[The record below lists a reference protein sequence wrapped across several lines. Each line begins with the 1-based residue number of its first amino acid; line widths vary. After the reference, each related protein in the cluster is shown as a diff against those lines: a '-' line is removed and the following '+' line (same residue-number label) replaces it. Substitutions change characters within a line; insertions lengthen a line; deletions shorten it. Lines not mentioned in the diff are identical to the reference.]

1 MSSQQGSTVDLT
13 VPTGNEKRKF
23 PAFSGQATTVA
34 TVLALLAWTVAVFD
48 YGLFGT
54 LLPAMQQDFGWTAPE
69 AYAINTWIAVGT
81 AVVAFGIGPVID
93 RLGRRNGMMFTVGG
107 TAIVSALTAAIP
119 TGLAF
124 LSNGLIVIIRSF
136 GGLGFS
142 EQAVNATYMNE
153 VYQVTENEKRR
164 KRPGFYYSF
173 IQGGWPL
180 GFLLASALALAF
192 LPTLGWRVLY
202 LMATVPAVIIV
213 WVIARKLKETPQ
225 FLLHHELTN
234 LEKSGRSDQAHA
246 LASSYGVEHSSAAPL
261 KRIWE
266 SHLRRNTIVFSLAWI
281 FNFFGIMIFSIL
293 GSSVLKNAK
302 GVELSDAFWMLIVIN
317 LLAYFGYVF
326 HGWLGDKIGRKRTI
340 ILGWILSGVSFAIM
354 LSPLAVSPAM
364 IIATY
369 GAGLFFLV
377 GPYAAIQYF
386 MAECYPVSCRATG
399 TTFIGAMSQPGI
411 ILGGALFTAVAASS
425 GTGPAALW
433 IGAVGTIFSGLL
445 MIAAKPPVEAL
456 LENPPEAL
464 PFSTNA

>member
-1 MSSQQGSTVDLT
+1 MSIQQQQSGVDLST
-13 VPTGNEKRKF
+13 PAPNEKRSF
-23 PAFSGQATTVA
+23 PVFTKRQTTTA

-54 LLPAMQQDFGWTAPE
+54 LLPAMQEEFGWTEAE

-81 AVVAFGIGPVID
+81 AIVCFGIGPVID
-93 RLGRRNGMMFTVGG
+93 RLGRRKGMMVTVGG
-107 TAIVSALTAAIP
+107 TAIVSGLTALIP

-124 LSNGLIVIIRSF
+124 LSNGLLVLVRSF

-153 VYQVTENEKRR
+153 VYQVTEVKDKR
-164 KRPGFYYSF
+164 KRPGFHYSF

-192 LPTLGWRVLY
+192 LPSLGWRALY
-202 LMATVPAVIIV
+202 LMATIPAFLIV
-213 WVIARKLKETPQ
+213 WAIARKLKETPQ
-225 FLLHHELTN
+225 FELHHKLTT
-234 LEKSGRSDQAHA
+234 LEKSGESAEAHA
-246 LASSYGVEHSSAAPL
+246 LAASYGVEHSSAAPL

-266 SHLRRNTIVFSLAWI
+266 PHLRRNTIVFSLAWI
-281 FNFFGIMIFSIL
+281 FNFFGIMIFSVL

-326 HGWLGDKIGRKRTI
+326 HGWIGDKIGRKRTI
-340 ILGWILSGVSFAIM
+340 IGGWILSGISFAIM
-354 LSPLAVSPAM
+354 LSPVATTPFM
-364 IIATY
+364 IIVTY

-399 TTFIGAMSQPGI
+399 TAFIGAMSQPGV
-411 ILGGALFTAVAASS
+411 ILGGALFTAVAAGS

-433 IGAVGTIFSGLL
+433 VGAVGTLFSGLL

-456 LENPPEAL
+456 LEDHPHEVPA
-464 PFSTNA
+464 

>member
-1 MSSQQGSTVDLT
+1 MSAKSTVDLST
-13 VPTGNEKRKF
+13 PTAGESRKF
-23 PAFSGQATTVA
+23 PVFSTKNTNTATI
-34 TVLALLAWTVAVFD
+34 LALLAWTVAVFD

-54 LLPAMQQDFGWTAPE
+54 LLPAMQESFGWTSTQ

-81 AVVAFGIGPVID
+81 AIVCFGIGPVID
-93 RLGRRNGMMFTVGG
+93 RLGRRKGMMVTVGG
-107 TAIVSALTAAIP
+107 TAVVSGLTAAVP
-119 TGLAF
+119 AGLGF
-124 LSNGLIVIIRSF
+124 LSSGMLVFVRSF

-153 VYQVTENEKRR
+153 VYQVTEDDRKRR
-164 KRPGFYYSF
+164 RPGFYYAF

-192 LPTLGWRVLY
+192 LPSFGWRSLY
-202 LMATVPAVIIV
+202 LMATVPAAIIV

-225 FLLHHELTN
+225 FELHNQLTQ
-234 LEKSGRSDQAHA
+234 LEKLGRSDEAHA
-246 LASSYGVEHSSAAPL
+246 LAASFGVEHSSTAPL

-266 SHLRRNTIVFSLAWI
+266 PHLRRNTIVFSLAWI

-302 GVELSDAFWMLIVIN
+302 GIELSDAYWMLIVIN

-326 HGWLGDKIGRKRTI
+326 HGWLGDKIGRRETI
-340 ILGWILSGVSFAIM
+340 IAGWVISGISFAVM
-354 LSPLAVSPAM
+354 LSPLASST
-364 IIATY
+364 ATIVLSY

-399 TTFIGAMSQPGI
+399 TSFIGAMSQPGI
-411 ILGGALFTAVAASS
+411 IIGGALFTAVSAGS
-425 GTGPAALW
+425 GTGTAALW
-433 IGAVGTIFSGLL
+433 VGALGTLLSGLL
-445 MIAAKPPVEAL
+445 MLGTKRPAAAL
-456 LENPPEAL
+456 TEDPRV
-464 PFSTNA
+464 

>member
-1 MSSQQGSTVDLT
+1 MSTKPTTVDLT
-13 VPTGNEKRKF
+13 APTVGEKRKF
-23 PAFSGQATTVA
+23 PVFSKKATNIA

-54 LLPAMQQDFGWTAPE
+54 LLPAMQEDFGWTATE

-93 RLGRRNGMMFTVGG
+93 RLGRRKGMILTVGG

-124 LSNGLIVIIRSF
+124 LSNGLIIIIRSF

-153 VYQVTENEKRR
+153 VYQVTEDKKRR

-192 LPTLGWRVLY
+192 LPTLGWRALY
-202 LMATVPAVIIV
+202 LMATIPAVIIV
-213 WVIARKLKETPQ
+213 WVIAKKLKETPQ
-225 FLLHHELTN
+225 FELHHELTT
-234 LEKSGRSDQAHA
+234 LEKSGRTEQAHA
-246 LASSYGVEHSSAAPL
+246 LANSYGVEHSSTAPL

-266 SHLRRNTIVFSLAWI
+266 PHLRRNTIIFSFAWI

-340 ILGWILSGVSFAIM
+340 IGGWILSGISFAIM
-354 LSPLAVSPAM
+354 LSPIATTPFM
-364 IIATY
+364 IILTY

-411 ILGGALFTAVAASS
+411 ILGGALFTAVTAAS
-425 GTGPAALW
+425 GTGTAALW
-433 IGAVGTIFSGLL
+433 VGALGTLFSGLL
-445 MIAAKPPVEAL
+445 MIGAKPPVEAL

-464 PFSTNA
+464 PLETNA

>member
-1 MSSQQGSTVDLT
+1 MSTQSSAVDLT
-13 VPTGNEKRKF
+13 APKLNEKRRF
-23 PAFSGQATTVA
+23 PAFSKRDTNIATI
-34 TVLALLAWTVAVFD
+34 LALLAWTIAVFD

-54 LLPAMQQDFGWTAPE
+54 LLPAMQESFGWTATE
-69 AYAINTWIAVGT
+69 SYAINTWIAVGT
-81 AVVAFGIGPVID
+81 AIVAFGIGPVID
-93 RLGRRNGMMFTVGG
+93 RLGRRKGMMVTVGG
-107 TAIVSALTAAIP
+107 TAIVSGLTAIIP
-119 TGLAF
+119 TGIAF
-124 LSNGLIVIIRSF
+124 LSSGLVVLIRSF

-153 VYQVTENEKRR
+153 VYQVTEDAKKR

-192 LPTLGWRVLY
+192 LPTLGWRALY

-213 WVIARKLKETPQ
+213 WVIAKKLKETPQ
-225 FLLHHELTN
+225 FELHHELTR
-234 LEKSGRSDQAHA
+234 LEKHGRSDDAHA
-246 LASSYGVEHSSAAPL
+246 LARSYGVEHSSVAPL

-266 SHLRRNTIVFSLAWI
+266 PHLRRNTIVFSLAWI

-317 LLAYFGYVF
+317 LLAYFGYIF

-340 ILGWILSGVSFAIM
+340 IGGWILSGISFAIM

-364 IIATY
+364 IILTY

-411 ILGGALFTAVAASS
+411 IIGGALFTAVAAGADT
-425 GTGPAALW
+425 GTAALW
-433 IGAVGTIFSGLL
+433 VGALGTLFSGLL

-456 LENPPEAL
+456 LESPPEAL
-464 PFSTNA
+464 PQVANA

>member
-1 MSSQQGSTVDLT
+1 MSIQEPVVDLSQ
-13 VPTGNEKRKF
+13 PRPDEKRRF
-23 PAFSGQATTVA
+23 PVFSKRHTTTA

-54 LLPAMQQDFGWTAPE
+54 LLPAMQQEFGWSAPE

-81 AVVAFGIGPVID
+81 AIVCFGIGPVID
-93 RLGRRNGMMFTVGG
+93 RLGRRKGMMTTIGG
-107 TAIVSALTAAIP
+107 TAVVSGLTALIP
-119 TGLAF
+119 TGIPF
-124 LSNGLIVIIRSF
+124 FSNAMLVVVRSF

-153 VYQVTENEKRR
+153 VYQVTEVADKR
-164 KRPGFYYSF
+164 KRPGFHYSF

-192 LPTLGWRVLY
+192 LPSLGWRALY
-202 LMATVPAVIIV
+202 LMATVPAAVIV

-225 FLLHHELTN
+225 FELHHKLTE
-234 LEKSGRSDQAHA
+234 LEKHGKTEDAHSLAHA
-246 LASSYGVEHSSAAPL
+246 YGVEHSSAAPL

-266 SHLRRNTIVFSLAWI
+266 PHLRRNTFVFSLAWI
-281 FNFFGIMIFSIL
+281 VNFFGITIFSVL

-340 ILGWILSGVSFAIM
+340 IGGWILSGISFSIM
-354 LSPLAVSPAM
+354 LSPIATSPFM
-364 IIATY
+364 IILTY

-399 TTFIGAMSQPGI
+399 TAFIGAMSQPGT
-411 ILGGALFTAVAASS
+411 ILGGAIFTAIAAGA
-425 GTGPAALW
+425 GTGTAALW
-433 IGAVGTIFSGLL
+433 VGALGTLVSGLL
-445 MIAAKPPVEAL
+445 MIAAKPPAEAL
-456 LENPPEAL
+456 MEDHPHDVA
-464 PFSTNA
+464 

>member
-1 MSSQQGSTVDLT
+1 MSTRSTLDLT
-13 VPTGNEKRKF
+13 APAANEKRRF
-23 PAFSGQATTVA
+23 PAFSMGATRIA
-34 TVLALLAWTVAVFD
+34 TILALLAWTVAVFD

-54 LLPAMQQDFGWTAPE
+54 LLPAMQESFGWSESE

-81 AVVAFGIGPVID
+81 AIVAFGLGPVID
-93 RLGRRNGMMFTVGG
+93 RLGRRKGMMTTIGG
-107 TAIVSALTAAIP
+107 TAVVSTLTAALP
-119 TGLAF
+119 AGLGAVSSV
-124 LSNGLIVIIRSF
+124 LLTVVRSF

-153 VYQVTENEKRR
+153 VYQVTEDEKKR
-164 KRPGFYYSF
+164 KRPGFHYSF

-192 LPTLGWRVLY
+192 LPSLGWRSLY
-202 LMATVPAVIIV
+202 VMAAVPAAIIV
-213 WVIARKLKETPQ
+213 WLIARKLKETPQ
-225 FLLHHELTN
+225 FELHHKLTE
-234 LEKSGRSDQAHA
+234 LEKGGQSDQAHA
-246 LASSYGVEHSSAAPL
+246 LAAAYGVEHSSAAPL

-266 SHLRRNTIVFSLAWI
+266 PHLRRNTIVFSLAWI
-281 FNFFGIMIFSIL
+281 INFFGIAIFSVL

-326 HGWLGDKIGRKRTI
+326 HGWLGDKIGRKKTI
-340 ILGWILSGVSFAIM
+340 IIGWIISGLSFAVM
-354 LSPLAVSPAM
+354 LSPIASSPFL
-364 IIATY
+364 IIVTY

-399 TTFIGAMSQPGI
+399 TTFIGAMSQPGTI
-411 ILGGALFTAVAASS
+411 IGGALFTALAAGA
-425 GTGPAALW
+425 GTGTAALW
-433 IGAVGTIFSGLL
+433 VGALGTLLSGIL

-456 LENPPEAL
+456 LEDHPHE
-464 PFSTNA
+464 

>member
-1 MSSQQGSTVDLT
+1 MSTKFSTVDLT
-13 VPTGNEKRKF
+13 APTVGERRTF
-23 PAFSGQATTVA
+23 PVFSMRATNTA

-54 LLPAMQQDFGWTAPE
+54 LLPVMQEDFGWTAPE

-81 AVVAFGIGPVID
+81 AAVAFGIGPVID
-93 RLGRRNGMMFTVGG
+93 RLGRRKGMMVTVGG
-107 TAIVSALTAAIP
+107 TAIVSAVTAAIP
-119 TGLAF
+119 AGVAVI
-124 LSNGLIVIIRSF
+124 SNGLIVLVRSF

-153 VYQVTENEKRR
+153 VYQVTEDRKRR

-202 LMATVPAVIIV
+202 LVATVPAVIIV
-213 WVIARKLKETPQ
+213 WIIARKLKETPQ
-225 FLLHHELTN
+225 FELHHELTK
-234 LEKSGRSDQAHA
+234 LEKGGRTAEAHA
-246 LASSYGVEHSSAAPL
+246 LARAYGVEHSSTAPL

-266 SHLRRNTIVFSLAWI
+266 PHLRRNTIIFSLAWI

-302 GVELSDAFWMLIVIN
+302 GVELSDAFWMLVVIN

-340 ILGWILSGVSFAIM
+340 ILGWILSGISFAIM
-354 LSPLAVSPAM
+354 LSPFATSPVM
-364 IIATY
+364 IIVTY

-425 GTGPAALW
+425 GTGSAALW
-433 IGAVGTIFSGLL
+433 VGALGTLFSGLL
-445 MIAAKPPVEAL
+445 MIGAKPPVEAL

-464 PFSTNA
+464 PFGANA